1 MPNIFFQDNSINPN
15 GLEITI
21 NNSTDNINFMFD
33 FVIEPTLNLKDV
45 ADSLETLILNSNNP
59 KMNEQLQKDLAA
71 VFGLNR
77 IENIFTIENK
87 QNNKWFILN
96 RTIYLSFG
104 SEYFEIDLNEYKFID
119 NLVMHLKS
127 IDYDFENNLFDI
139 SYHENYDQYKYYKT
153 SNLEFN
159 SNLQVEVD
167 IVPDTLAFELPK
179 DLFITDIIFPEVYRI
194 YLVEADDLNDY
205 NLTASDD
212 NSNKYFLDTVN
223 EILYLPIVMLNTPMS
238 LVAVKRDFNFN
249 WCNLKIHHM
258 AHPTSKGIVK
268 SKQSNYF
275 ELSSKGISIYNLVN
289 ELHSSVWG
297 K

>member
-1 MPNIFFQDNSINPN
+1 MPNTFSEDTSANAN
-15 GLEITI
+15 GLQITI
-21 NNSTDNINFMFD
+21 NNPTDNINLMFD
-33 FVIEPTLNLKDV
+33 FVIDPTLDLKDI

-59 KMNEQLQKDLAA
+59 KKNEQLQRDLAV

-96 RTIYLSFG
+96 RTIYLNFG
-104 SEYFEIDLNEYKFID
+104 SENIEIDLNKYKFLD
-119 NLVMHLKS
+119 NLIMHLKS
-127 IDYDFENNLFDI
+127 INYDSGNTLFDI

-167 IVPDTLAFELPK
+167 IVPDTLAFELPR
-179 DLFITDIIFPEVYRI
+179 DLFITDIIFPEFYNKIKVSATDI
-194 YLVEADDLNDY
+194 NDY
-205 NLTASDD
+205 KLTASDET
-212 NSNKYFLDTVN
+212 SNKYFLDTVS

-249 WCNLKIHHM
+249 WCNLKIYHM
-258 AHPTSKGIVK
+258 AHPTSKRIVR
-268 SKQSNYF
+268 SKESNYY

-289 ELHSSVWG
+289 ELHSEVWG